1 MDLSIVVILLGIVL
15 VNGTTVITAWIRVKT
30 ELAQQRIEISDN
42 SERIKELDR
51 YRLQMLD
58 SINIKLEKIDDTN
71 TRQHEAIADKIDKIK
86 QCIGDIN
93 VNIAKMK

>member
-58 SINIKLEKIDDTN
+58 SINIKLEKIVLV
-71 TRQHEAIADKIDKIK
+71 IL
-86 QCIGDIN
+86 
-93 VNIAKMK
+93 M

>member
-1 MDLSIVVILLGIVL
+1 VL

-58 SINIKLEKIDDTN
+58 SINVKLEKIDDTN
-71 TRQHEAIADKIDKIK
+71 TRQHEAITDKIDKIK
-86 QCIGDIN
+86 QTIGDIN